1 MGAVA
6 QKYADFTVVTSDN
19 SRSED
24 PVKIISDIVSGM
36 DPRLDSEHTYTII
49 PDRTKAINFAV
60 ENADYDDIIL
70 LAGKGHEKYE
80 IDKHG
85 KKPFDEEK
93 IVREAVRRCFGD

>member
-1 MGAVA
+1 MGTIA

-24 PVKIISDIVSGM
+24 PLAIISDIVSGM
-36 DPRLDSEHTYTII
+36 GNGNPYVVI
-49 PDRTKAINFAV
+49 PDRTAAINYAV
-60 ENADYDDIIL
+60 ESANYDDIIL

-80 IDKHG
+80 IDKSG